1 MEVEQELY
9 LGILIDGS
17 VGGPV
22 VIASRA
28 GGMEIEEIATES
40 PELILRV
47 AIDPVVGFQPF
58 QSRYLS
64 RAMGLNADA
73 AKALTPQLTALYR
86 LFMERGLLHGGG
98 QPAGGDER
106 TADYGPGRQGHYRRQ
121 RPLPP
126 AADG

>member
-1 MEVEQELY
+1 MAFRSARVLVEQTMEVEQELY

-28 GGMEIEEIATES
+28 GGMEIEEIATKS

-58 QSRYLS
+58 QSRLPEP
-64 RAMGLNADA
+64 R
-73 AKALTPQLTALYR
+73 
-86 LFMERGLLHGGG
+86 HG
-98 QPAGGDER
+98 P
-106 TADYGPGRQGHYRRQ
+106 
-121 RPLPP
+121 
-126 AADG
+126 